1 MHIQMWIPALNPS
14 RDSMKTQKPLTTNIS
29 PLALRFLILLFLS
42 SARSRCSSADW
53 DTFQIPHSPS
63 YQPVP
68 AARLV
73 FTLSWAPPCYHGDA
87 AVTCQFHGGDAHR
100 LVMAQNRMVG
110 AFRWEWES
118 TTASLWGD
126 EQLTRKIS
134 RLYTNVAYCV
144 LEADRVPFRRVTG
157 GRDPGSEC
165 VGKAWC
171 SSNFS
176 FRCVDRVVPLRLSI

>member
-1 MHIQMWIPALNPS
+1 MLPCDLMHMVACNLWWWTYPPPPPAPC
-14 RDSMKTQKPLTTNIS
+14 
-29 PLALRFLILLFLS
+29 FLILLFLS

-73 FTLSWAPPCYHGDA
+73 FTLSRAPPCYHGDA
-87 AVTCQFHGGDAHR
+87 AVTCQFRGGDAHR

-110 AFRWEWES
+110 EFRWEWES
-118 TTASLWGD
+118 TTAR
-126 EQLTRKIS
+126 QLTRKIS
-134 RLYTNVAYCV
+134 RLYTNVAFCV
-144 LEADRVPFRRVTG
+144 LEADRVAFRGVTA

-165 VGKAWC
+165 VGKAWRRSTC
-171 SSNFS
+171 S
-176 FRCVDRVVPLRLSI
+176 FRLVDRVVPQRLSI